1 MDNLDTAIYFATAV
15 YSISKP
21 EFVDNALAVFDDAIA
36 RNTDPINELYPVKM
50 TDNLFMDERIPDLAG
65 YITSTAW
72 NILNSQGYKMDDK
85 VTYFQSMWGQQHYK
99 YSGMEDHAHGDGNQ
113 IVGFYFLNE
122 PEKAS
127 SIVITDS
134 REAKHLTQLPEA
146 DSAQVTYASNKLLFP
161 VKKGA
166 LFLTNAW
173 VPHSFTRHGG
183 DEPLKFIHFNIGVQ
197 QQPVVVV

>member
-1 MDNLDTAIYFATAV
+1 MDNLDMATYFATAV

-21 EFVDNALAVFDDAIA
+21 EYIDSATAVFDEAIA
-36 RNTDPINELYPVKM
+36 KNTSPINDLYPVKM
-50 TDNLFMDERIPDLAG
+50 TDNLYLDERIRELAG

-85 VTYFQSMWGQQHYK
+85 VTYFTSMWGQEHYK
-99 YSGMEDHAHGDGNQ
+99 FSGMDDHVHGNGDH

-127 SIVITDS
+127 SIVLDDERHGKI
-134 REAKHLTQLPEA
+134 LTQLPEA
-146 DSAQVTYASNKLLFP
+146 DPNVVSYATHKLIFP
-161 VKKGA
+161 VKKGT
-166 LFLTNAW
+166 LFFTNAW

-197 QQPVVVV
+197 QQAPVIV